1 MPRSEQKYQLY
12 FDFDRQAEIAT
23 VQYAL
28 SPERQGWQT
37 EEQSVGR
44 FTRVIKDGV
53 IVRAPIDAARHLL
66 TNVYT
71 PFETVDQEEMWA
83 LLMNRK
89 QRITHD
95 VMIYRG
101 TVDIIY
107 IRTAELFKEAVR
119 VNAPAIV
126 LSHCHPSGEPYPS
139 REDVRTTELAIG
151 AGKLLGIDLL
161 DHIVVGDNAWISMRE
176 EGLAF

>member
-1 MPRSEQKYQLY
+1 EQKYQLY
-12 FDFDRQAEIAT
+12 FDFDRKAEIAT
-23 VQYAL
+23 VQYTL
-28 SPERQGWQT
+28 SPEGQGWQT